1 MNIMMLDTYVKKG
14 PIDIAYYCLGVLPG
28 ETKQIEITYL
38 SYSLFGIV
46 LLNQHLP
53 LTFKM

>member
-53 LTFKM
+53 LTLKM